1 MDRGSDAADA
11 PKDKP
16 RRNSSLEVT
25 TRDQSYNEKLYSI
38 RSRASS
44 EIDRMVET
52 SSMVDGQSRKLLR
65 TNETSA
71 EYRGK
76 LVFTGTLTKQL
87 VETHK
92 KNRIRVY
99 GSFFFFLAVVAYIW
113 LSRMGFFFL
122 LSVLAW
128 PFQKLFSLFF
138 SAPQPPFLQ
147 PGLADL

>member
-1 MDRGSDAADA
+1 MDRGTDAADA
-11 PKDKP
+11 PRDKP
-16 RRNSSLEVT
+16 RRNSSLEVPPC
-25 TRDQSYNEKLYSI
+25 DQTYNEKLYSI

-44 EIDRMVET
+44 EIDRMVDT
-52 SSMVDGQSRKLLR
+52 SAMVDDQSRKLLR

-87 VETHK
+87 VDTHK

-99 GSFFFFLAVVAYIW
+99 GSFAFFLAVVAYIW

-122 LSVLAW
+122 LSAASW
-128 PFQKLFSLFF
+128 PVRKLFSLFY
-138 SAPQPPFLQ
+138 SSSQLPVPQ